1 MHPNDMLDYGN
12 KIIEAFWD
20 GTFQSEHLK
29 KSGDAAYDYV
39 LKDVNNF
46 IQEMKSRWKQ
56 KNCSRDKRQNIR
68 CKRQNKK
75 NE

>member
-1 MHPNDMLDYGN
+1 MYPSDMLDYGN

-20 GTFQSEHLK
+20 GTFQSERLK

-75 NE
+75 K